1 MPGEPSTV
9 LLVED
14 EPLIRLFI
22 AELLEEAGFRVIEAA
37 NAAEALILL
46 EAGLNVDVLLTDV
59 DMPIGCNGFELAKKV
74 HESWPKAEI
83 LIMSGRQWPADGDL
97 PPGAAFLAKPCPNEA
112 IVSHVHSA
120 AERGRRAGHPD
131 KVSYGAME
139 PGARILPFPKSV

>member
-22 AELLEEAGFRVIEAA
+22 AELLEEAGFRVVEAA
-37 NAAEALILL
+37 NAAEALILM
-46 EAGLNVDVLLTDV
+46 EAGLHVNVLLTDV
-59 DMPIGCNGFELAKKV
+59 DMPVGCNGFELAQKV
-74 HESWPKAEI
+74 HKSWPDAEI

-120 AERGRRAGHPD
+120 VQRARRGTSPD
-131 KVSYGAME
+131 AASQSAIEAKSRVV
-139 PGARILPFPKSV
+139 PFSRTA